1 MIWAR
6 HFIVN
11 TKEAKPVTLSRNRWM
26 NHTSGRR
33 RVYQAGSNQRQ
44 ILLFGVSYTLGG
56 AFNTGH
62 TAAKLSGVSESPS
75 HTLGFALKW
84 YCHHHHS

>member
-44 ILLFGVSYTLGG
+44 ILLFGVS
-56 AFNTGH
+56 
-62 TAAKLSGVSESPS
+62 
-75 HTLGFALKW
+75 
-84 YCHHHHS
+84 